1 VAERRERAYSEGVA
15 PGRPRLTVSEV
26 QVGEILTR
34 ASGFLRAVS
43 SHSLQPYR
51 GCTFGRSLCGVG
63 CYVRQSPWVTR
74 GREWGTFLEVR
85 TNAAAAYLA
94 SCARERAWARRR
106 GRFSIFLSSATD
118 PFLPQESRYGVT
130 RSVLEAMLDEPPDEL
145 ILQTH
150 GDRVVDAV
158 ALCAELARRCDLRV
172 HISIESDRDR
182 LPGLPPP
189 AASVA
194 ARLAAAGQLRAAGLK
209 VVVTVAP
216 LHPIADP
223 EGFFAHIAAVAD
235 AVVID
240 HFIVGDGSPDGSRTR
255 RTRLPEAMAALDPSS
270 LGLDYRDRMVACART
285 IMPGRVG
292 VSAAGFAG
300 VFA

>member
-1 VAERRERAYSEGVA
+1 MSLV
-15 PGRPRLTVSEV
+15 VSEV
-26 QVGEILTR
+26 RVGQVLTR
-34 ASGFLRAVS
+34 ASGFLRSVAT
-43 SHSLQPYR
+43 HSLQPYR
-51 GCTFGRSLCGVG
+51 GCTFGSSLCGVG

-74 GREWGTFLEVR
+74 GREWGSFLEVR
-85 TNAAAAYLA
+85 TNAAEAYRA
-94 SCARERAWARRR
+94 SCDRERAWARRR
-106 GRFSIFLSSATD
+106 GERFAIFLSSATD

-130 RSVLEAMLDEPPDEL
+130 RSVLAAMLDEPPDEL

-150 GDRVVDAV
+150 SDRVVTAREV
-158 ALCAELARRCDLRV
+158 CAELARRCELRV

-189 AASVA
+189 AASVD
-194 ARLAAAGQLRAAGLK
+194 ARLAAARLLRDHGLK

-223 EGFFAHIAAVAD
+223 ERFFARIAAVAD

-240 HFIVGDGSPDGSRTR
+240 HFILGDGSRDGMRTR
-255 RTRLPEAMAALDPSS
+255 RTRLPDAMAALDPSS
-270 LGLDYRDRMVACART
+270 LALDYRDRMVECART
-285 IMPGRVG
+285 VMPGRVG